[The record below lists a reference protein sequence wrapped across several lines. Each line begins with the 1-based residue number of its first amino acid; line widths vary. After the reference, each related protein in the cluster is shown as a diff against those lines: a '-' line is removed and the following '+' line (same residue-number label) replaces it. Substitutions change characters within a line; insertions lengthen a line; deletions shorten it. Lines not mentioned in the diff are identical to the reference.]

1 MKNEFHDRSFYL
13 HSLTTLGS
21 MSNQIT
27 ILFANVINI
36 INKYRLFTSLVIIFL
51 GIIISDVMF
60 HYFYP
65 QIISLIE
72 YLFGLG
78 KESHDAVDLTFAPEI
93 WGGVLATVLGTLIIV
108 IAIAAES
115 TPKLMDL
122 FVKDWVSLLF
132 IWFLIIASIHATII
146 MYYFGPMERLS
157 SVILNTY
164 IYLPIS
170 SMLSLP
176 YIFYILLYSKT
187 DNVIKK
193 LYSLN
198 IDDINR
204 LKNKSIHIAM
214 RDPKVVEHYQYQL
227 MSTIDQFDDLLEYIS
242 FKEAQTEIIRRVGD
256 TVRAYMGNKE
266 SIYPNFFSA
275 TDTIRNNPT
284 FRTYIDHQYKDLED
298 RKTFYEVKSFKMMG
312 NAYIRKMENGEYEL
326 ASLIASEISSIGL
339 LALKLNQESLITDIN
354 IRFNT
359 FMRFA
364 IKHAVRNNE
373 PRNLYNLAFHY
384 SALLKG
390 YVDHDKSDLLKQS
403 YFYFKFYSNE
413 IFKQAENNPSLYFIV
428 DVLTTELKKLSILI
442 SENDWDDEL
451 QEHLL
456 KEILQLDNPPDYP
469 KEDLD
474 QSVNN
479 GVRVLQIGLAL
490 HYIKIK
496 KLNFAETIVSDVLD
510 DLAYFD
516 NQTYLSLMEGLYN
529 RIKFSGPTFWEDTD
543 RGNTNIYYSPDSDK
557 IDDFKKILSGQMK
570 DRLAKLDR
578 DVQFLRLELDQLK
591 SKKEHSLSPEE
602 KVKINELEM
611 KINTR
616 RKTFFLK

>member
-1 MKNEFHDRSFYL
+1 MNS
-13 HSLTTLGS
+13 
-21 MSNQIT
+21 QI
-27 ILFANVINI
+27 IFFFASVISI
-36 INKYRLFTSLVIIFL
+36 INKHKSFASLFIVFW
-51 GIIISDVMF
+51 GIILSDMLF
-60 HYFYP
+60 HYFYID
-65 QIISLIE
+65 IISQIE
-72 YLFGLG
+72 VLFGI
-78 KESHDAVDLTFAPEI
+78 KKDTHDAVDLTFAPEI

-132 IWFLIIASIHATII
+132 IWFLILASIHSTII

-157 SVILNTY
+157 SVLLNTY
-164 IYLPIS
+164 VYLPVS

-204 LKNKSIHIAM
+204 LKNKSVHVAM
-214 RDPKVVEHYQYQL
+214 NDGKVVEHYQNQL

-242 FKEAQTEIIRRVGD
+242 FKEAQTEIIRSVGD
-256 TVRAYMGNKE
+256 TVRAYMTNKD
-266 SIYPNFFSA
+266 SIDSKFYVA

-284 FRTYIDHQYKDLED
+284 FRTYIDQQYKDLEE
-298 RKTFYEVKSFKMMG
+298 RTTFYEVKSFKMMG

-390 YVDHDKSDLLKQS
+390 YVDYEKTDLLKQS

-413 IFKQAENNPSLYFIV
+413 IYKQAANNPSLYFIV
-428 DVLTTELKKLSILI
+428 DVLTTELKKISIHI
-442 SENDWDDEL
+442 SEKNWELEL

-469 KEDLD
+469 KDDLD

-490 HYIKIK
+490 HYIKINN
-496 KLNFAETIVSDVLD
+496 LDFAETIVSDVLD

-516 NQTYLSLMEGLYN
+516 NQTYLNLMEGLYN
-529 RIKFSGPTFWEDTD
+529 RIRYSGPTFWEDTD

-557 IDDFKKILSGQMK
+557 IDDFKKILSKQMK
-570 DRLAKLDR
+570 DRLSKLDR
-578 DVQFLRLELDQLK
+578 DVQFLRLELDKLK
-591 SKKEHSLSPEE
+591 SKKNQTPDE
-602 KVKINELEM
+602 KTKINELEL

-616 RKTFFLK
+616 RKTFFLN

>member
-1 MKNEFHDRSFYL
+1 MN
-13 HSLTTLGS
+13 
-21 MSNQIT
+21 SNIT
-27 ILFANVINI
+27 IFFANTLNLINRNRSLASLLIVFLTILTSDSLFHQLYPQVILLLEQFFD
-36 INKYRLFTSLVIIFL
+36 INKEAHGT
-51 GIIISDVMF
+51 
-60 HYFYP
+60 
-65 QIISLIE
+65 
-72 YLFGLG
+72 
-78 KESHDAVDLTFAPEI
+78 VDLTFAPEI

-122 FVKDWVSLLF
+122 FVRDWISLIF
-132 IWFLIIASIHATII
+132 IWFLILASIHSTII
-146 MYYFGPMERLS
+146 MYYFEPMDRLS
-157 SVILNTY
+157 SVMLNTY
-164 IYLPIS
+164 IYLPLS
-170 SMLSLP
+170 SVLSLP

-198 IDDINR
+198 IADIKR
-204 LKNKSIHIAM
+204 LNQKPIQLTMNDSQVI
-214 RDPKVVEHYQYQL
+214 EHYQHQL

-256 TVRAYMGNKE
+256 TVRVYMMNKD
-266 SIYPNFFSA
+266 SYDSKFFTA

-284 FRTYIDHQYKDLED
+284 FRTYVEHQYKDIQD

-326 ASLIASEISSIGL
+326 ASLIANEISSVGL
-339 LALKLNQESLITDIN
+339 LALELEQDSLITDIN

-384 SALLKG
+384 STLLQG
-390 YVDHDKSDLLKQS
+390 YVDKNKIDLLKMG

-413 IFKQAENNPSLYFIV
+413 IYKQAANNPSLYFIV
-428 DVLTTELKKLSILI
+428 DVLTTELKKISIII
-442 SENDWDDEL
+442 SEKNWDLEL

-469 KEDLD
+469 KDDLD

-496 KLNFAETIVSDVLD
+496 NLDFAETIVADVLD

-516 NQTYLSLMEGLYN
+516 NQTYLNLMEGLYN

-557 IDDFKKILSGQMK
+557 IDDFKKMLSKQMK
-570 DRLAKLDR
+570 GRLEKLDR
-578 DVQFLRLELDQLK
+578 DVQFLRLELDKLS
-591 SKKEHSLSPEE
+591 SKEE
-602 KVKINELEM
+602 KTPLEKEKIIELEE

-616 RKTFFLK
+616 RKTFFIK

>member
-1 MKNEFHDRSFYL
+1 MNS
-13 HSLTTLGS
+13 
-21 MSNQIT
+21 QIT
-27 ILFANVINI
+27 IIFASIINI
-36 INKYRLFTSLVIIFL
+36 INKHRSFTSLFIVFW
-51 GIIISDVMF
+51 GIILSDMIF
-60 HYFYP
+60 HYFYID
-65 QIISLIE
+65 IISQIE
-72 YLFGLG
+72 ILFGI
-78 KESHDAVDLTFAPEI
+78 KQDTHDAVDLTFAPEI

-132 IWFLIIASIHATII
+132 IWFLILASIHSTII

-157 SVILNTY
+157 SVLLNTY
-164 IYLPIS
+164 VYLPLS

-204 LKNKSIHIAM
+204 LKNKSIQIAM
-214 RDPKVVEHYQYQL
+214 NDSKVVEHYQYQL

-242 FKEAQTEIIRRVGD
+242 FKEAQTEIVRSVGD
-256 TVRAYMGNKE
+256 TVRAYMKNKD
-266 SIYPNFFSA
+266 SIDNKFYVA

-284 FRTYIDHQYKDLED
+284 FRTYVDHQYKDLEE
-298 RKTFYEVKSFKMMG
+298 RTTFYEVKSFKMMG

-390 YVDHDKSDLLKQS
+390 YVDYEKTDLLKQS

-413 IFKQAENNPSLYFIV
+413 IYKQAANNPSLYFIV
-428 DVLTTELKKLSILI
+428 DVLTTELKKISIHI
-442 SENDWDDEL
+442 SENDWDMEL

-469 KEDLD
+469 KDDLD

-490 HYIKIK
+490 HYIKIEN
-496 KLNFAETIVSDVLD
+496 LHFAETIVSDVLD

-516 NQTYLSLMEGLYN
+516 NQTYLNLMEGLYN
-529 RIKFSGPTFWEDTD
+529 RIRFSGPTFWEDTD

-557 IDDFKKILSGQMK
+557 IDDFKKILSKQMK

-578 DVQFLRLELDQLK
+578 DVQFLRLELDKLK
-591 SKKEHSLSPEE
+591 SKKDQTPDE
-602 KVKINELEM
+602 KAKINELEL

-616 RKTFFLK
+616 RKTFFLN

>member
-1 MKNEFHDRSFYL
+1 MNDKL
-13 HSLTTLGS
+13 
-21 MSNQIT
+21 T
-27 ILFANVINI
+27 ILFSKILGL
-36 INKYRLFTSLVIIFL
+36 INKNRSLASLFFVFFVVL
-51 GIIISDVMF
+51 GSDFTF
-60 HYFYP
+60 HYFYSD
-65 QIISLIE
+65 IISLLE
-72 YLFGLG
+72 NLFGLG
-78 KESHDAVDLTFAPEI
+78 KETHDAIDLTFAPEI

-122 FVKDWVSLLF
+122 FVKDWVSLIF
-132 IWFLIIASIHATII
+132 IWFLILASIHATVI

-157 SVILNTY
+157 SVMLNTY
-164 IYLPIS
+164 VYLPAS

-193 LYSLN
+193 LYTLN
-198 IDDINR
+198 IEDINR
-204 LKNKSIHIAM
+204 LKNKSVHLSMDNI
-214 RDPKVVEHYQYQL
+214 KNVEHYQYQL

-256 TVRAYMGNKE
+256 TVRVYMRNK
-266 SIYPNFFSA
+266 SFYDSRFFAA

-284 FRTYIDHQYKDLED
+284 FRTYVEHQYKDLED
-298 RKTFYEVKSFKMMG
+298 RRTFYEVKAFKMMG

-326 ASLIASEISSIGL
+326 ASLIASEVSSIGL
-339 LALKLNQESLITDIN
+339 LALDLKQNSLIVDIN

-390 YVDHDKSDLLKQS
+390 YVDHNKEDLLKQG

-413 IFKQAENNPSLYFIV
+413 IYKQAAKNPSLYFIV
-428 DVLTTELKKLSILI
+428 DVLTAELKKITILI
-442 SENDWDDEL
+442 SEETWDNQL

-456 KEILQLDNPPDYP
+456 KEILQLDNPPDYS
-469 KEDLD
+469 KEELD

-490 HYIKIK
+490 HFIKINNI
-496 KLNFAETIVSDVLD
+496 NFAETIVSDVLD
-510 DLAYFD
+510 DLAFFD
-516 NQTYLSLMEGLYN
+516 NQTYLKLMEGLYN
-529 RIKFSGPTFWEDTD
+529 RIRFSGPTFWEDTD
-543 RGNTNIYYSPDSDK
+543 RGNTNIYYTPDSDK
-557 IDDFKKILSGQMK
+557 IDDFKKVLSKQMK
-570 DRLAKLDR
+570 GRLEKLER
-578 DVQFLRLELDQLK
+578 DVQFLRLELDKLK
-591 SKKEHSLSPEE
+591 SKEDQTTIEKE
-602 KVKINELEM
+602 KIVELES

-616 RKTFFLK
+616 RKTFFKS

>member
-1 MKNEFHDRSFYL
+1 MNDKL
-13 HSLTTLGS
+13 
-21 MSNQIT
+21 T
-27 ILFANVINI
+27 ILFSKILGL
-36 INKYRLFTSLVIIFL
+36 INKNRSLASLFFVFFVVL
-51 GIIISDVMF
+51 GSDFTF
-60 HYFYP
+60 HYFYSD
-65 QIISLIE
+65 IISLLE
-72 YLFGLG
+72 NLFGLG
-78 KESHDAVDLTFAPEI
+78 KETHDAIDLTFAPEI

-122 FVKDWVSLLF
+122 FVKDWVSLIF
-132 IWFLIIASIHATII
+132 IWFLILASIHATVI

-157 SVILNTY
+157 SVMLNTY
-164 IYLPIS
+164 VYLPAS

-193 LYSLN
+193 LYTLN
-198 IDDINR
+198 IEDINR
-204 LKNKSIHIAM
+204 LKNKSVHLSMDNI
-214 RDPKVVEHYQYQL
+214 KNVEHYQYQL

-256 TVRAYMGNKE
+256 TVRVYMRNK
-266 SIYPNFFSA
+266 SFYDSRFFAA
-275 TDTIRNNPT
+275 TDTIRNNST
-284 FRTYIDHQYKDLED
+284 FRTYVEHQYKDLED
-298 RKTFYEVKSFKMMG
+298 RRTFYEVKAFKMMG

-326 ASLIASEISSIGL
+326 ASLIASEVSSIGL
-339 LALKLNQESLITDIN
+339 LALDLKQNSLIVDIN

-390 YVDHDKSDLLKQS
+390 YVDHNKEDLLKQG

-413 IFKQAENNPSLYFIV
+413 IYKQAAKNPSLYFIV
-428 DVLTTELKKLSILI
+428 DVLTAELKKITILI
-442 SENDWDDEL
+442 SEETWDNQL

-456 KEILQLDNPPDYP
+456 KEILQLDNPPDYS
-469 KEDLD
+469 KEELD

-490 HYIKIK
+490 HFIKINNI
-496 KLNFAETIVSDVLD
+496 NFVETIVSDVLD
-510 DLAYFD
+510 DLAFFD
-516 NQTYLSLMEGLYN
+516 NQTYLKLMEGLYN
-529 RIKFSGPTFWEDTD
+529 RIRFSGPTFWEDTD
-543 RGNTNIYYSPDSDK
+543 RGNTNIYYTPDSDK
-557 IDDFKKILSGQMK
+557 IDDFKKVLSKQMK
-570 DRLAKLDR
+570 GRLEKLER
-578 DVQFLRLELDQLK
+578 DVQFLRLELDKLK
-591 SKKEHSLSPEE
+591 SKEDQTTIEKE
-602 KVKINELEM
+602 KIVELES

-616 RKTFFLK
+616 RKTFFKS

>member
-1 MKNEFHDRSFYL
+1 
-13 HSLTTLGS
+13 
-21 MSNQIT
+21 MSSNIT
-27 ILFANVINI
+27 IFFANTLNL
-36 INKYRLFTSLVIIFL
+36 INKSRSLASLLIVFFV
-51 GIIISDVMF
+51 IIISDSLF
-60 HYFYP
+60 HQLYP
-65 QIISLIE
+65 QVILLLEKFFDIS
-72 YLFGLG
+72 
-78 KESHDAVDLTFAPEI
+78 KEAHVAVDLTFAPEI

-122 FVKDWVSLLF
+122 FVRDWISLIF
-132 IWFLIIASIHATII
+132 IWFLILASIHSTII
-146 MYYFGPMERLS
+146 MYYFEPMDRLS
-157 SVILNTY
+157 SVMLNTY
-164 IYLPIS
+164 IYLPLS
-170 SMLSLP
+170 SILSLP

-198 IDDINR
+198 IADIKR
-204 LKNKSIHIAM
+204 LKQNPIQLTMNDS
-214 RDPKVVEHYQYQL
+214 KVIEHYQHQL

-256 TVRAYMGNKE
+256 TVRVYMMNKD
-266 SIYPNFFSA
+266 SYNSKFFTA

-284 FRTYIDHQYKDLED
+284 FRTYVEHQYKDIED

-326 ASLIASEISSIGL
+326 ASLIANEISSVGL
-339 LALKLNQESLITDIN
+339 LALELKQDNLITDIN

-384 SALLKG
+384 STLLQG
-390 YVDHDKSDLLKQS
+390 YVDKNKIDLLKMG

-413 IFKQAENNPSLYFIV
+413 IYKQAANNPSLYFIV
-428 DVLTTELKKLSILI
+428 DVLTTELKKISIFI
-442 SENDWDDEL
+442 SEKNWDLEL

-469 KEDLD
+469 KDDLD

-490 HYIKIK
+490 HYIKIE
-496 KLNFAETIVSDVLD
+496 NFDFAETIVADVLD

-516 NQTYLSLMEGLYN
+516 NQTYLNLMEGLYN

-557 IDDFKKILSGQMK
+557 IDDFKKMLSKQMK
-570 DRLAKLDR
+570 KRIEKLDR
-578 DVQFLRLELDQLK
+578 DVQFLRLELDKLS
-591 SKKEHSLSPEE
+591 SKKEKTPLE
-602 KVKINELEM
+602 KEKIIELEE

-616 RKTFFLK
+616 RKMFFIR

>member
-1 MKNEFHDRSFYL
+1 MNDKL
-13 HSLTTLGS
+13 
-21 MSNQIT
+21 T
-27 ILFANVINI
+27 ILFSKILGL
-36 INKYRLFTSLVIIFL
+36 INKNRSLASLFFVFFVVL
-51 GIIISDVMF
+51 GSDFTF
-60 HYFYP
+60 HYFYSD
-65 QIISLIE
+65 IISLLE
-72 YLFGLG
+72 NLFGLG
-78 KESHDAVDLTFAPEI
+78 KETHDAIDLTFAPEI

-122 FVKDWVSLLF
+122 FVKDWVSLIF
-132 IWFLIIASIHATII
+132 IWFLILASIHATVI

-157 SVILNTY
+157 SVMLNTY
-164 IYLPIS
+164 VYLPAS

-193 LYSLN
+193 LYTLN
-198 IDDINR
+198 IEDINR
-204 LKNKSIHIAM
+204 LKNKSVHLSMDNIKNI
-214 RDPKVVEHYQYQL
+214 EHYQYQL

-256 TVRAYMGNKE
+256 TVRAYMRNK
-266 SIYPNFFSA
+266 SFYDSRFFAA

-284 FRTYIDHQYKDLED
+284 FRTYVEHQYKDLED
-298 RKTFYEVKSFKMMG
+298 RRTFYEVKAFKMMG

-326 ASLIASEISSIGL
+326 ASLIASEVSSIGL
-339 LALKLNQESLITDIN
+339 LALDLKQNSLIVDIN

-390 YVDHDKSDLLKQS
+390 YVDHNKEDLLKQG

-413 IFKQAENNPSLYFIV
+413 IYKQAAKNPSLYFIV
-428 DVLTTELKKLSILI
+428 DVLTAELKKITILI
-442 SENDWDDEL
+442 SEETWDNQL

-456 KEILQLDNPPDYP
+456 KEILQLDNPPDYS
-469 KEDLD
+469 KEELD

-490 HYIKIK
+490 HFIKINNI
-496 KLNFAETIVSDVLD
+496 NFAETIVSDVLD
-510 DLAYFD
+510 DLAFFD
-516 NQTYLSLMEGLYN
+516 NQTYLKLMEGLYN
-529 RIKFSGPTFWEDTD
+529 RIRFSGPTFWEDTD
-543 RGNTNIYYSPDSDK
+543 RGNTNIYYTPDSDK
-557 IDDFKKILSGQMK
+557 IDDFKKVLSKQMK
-570 DRLAKLDR
+570 GRLEKLER
-578 DVQFLRLELDQLK
+578 DVQFLRLELDKLK
-591 SKKEHSLSPEE
+591 SKEDQTTIEKE
-602 KVKINELEM
+602 KIVELES

-616 RKTFFLK
+616 RKTFFKS

>member
-1 MKNEFHDRSFYL
+1 MNNTITIFFGKILNLINKNR
-13 HSLTTLGS
+13 SLTSL
-21 MSNQIT
+21 
-27 ILFANVINI
+27 I
-36 INKYRLFTSLVIIFL
+36 IVFF
-51 GIIISDVMF
+51 IIIGSDFLF
-60 HYFYP
+60 HQFYP
-65 QIISLIE
+65 QVISTLE
-72 YLFGLG
+72 YFFDLG
-78 KESHDAVDLTFAPEI
+78 KDTHSAVDLTFAPEI

-122 FVKDWVSLLF
+122 FVRDWVSLIF
-132 IWFLIIASIHATII
+132 IWFLILASIHSTII
-146 MYYFGPMERLS
+146 MYYFEPMERLS
-157 SVILNTY
+157 SVMLNTY
-164 IYLPIS
+164 IYLPLS

-198 IDDINR
+198 IDDIKR
-204 LKNKSIHIAM
+204 LKNKPIHLAM
-214 RDPKVVEHYQYQL
+214 NDVKVIEHYQYQL

-242 FKEAQTEIIRRVGD
+242 FKEAQTEIIRSVGD
-256 TVRAYMGNKE
+256 TVKEYMRNKT
-266 SIYPNFFSA
+266 SYDLRFFSA
-275 TDTIRNNPT
+275 TGTIRNNPT
-284 FRTYIDHQYKDLED
+284 FRTYIEHQYKDIED
-298 RKTFYEVKSFKMMG
+298 RKTFYEVKAFKMMG

-326 ASLIASEISSIGL
+326 ASLIANEISSVGI
-339 LALKLNQESLITDIN
+339 LALELEQDDLIIDIN

-384 SALLKG
+384 STLLQG
-390 YVDHDKSDLLKQS
+390 YVDYNKIDLLKQG

-413 IFKQAENNPSLYFIV
+413 IYKQAANNPSLYFIV
-428 DVLTTELKKLSILI
+428 DVLTTELKKISILI
-442 SENDWDDEL
+442 SEKEWDIEL

-469 KEDLD
+469 KDDLD

-490 HYIKIK
+490 HYIKIE
-496 KLNFAETIVSDVLD
+496 NFDFAETIVSDVLD
-510 DLAYFD
+510 DLAFFD
-516 NQTYLSLMEGLYN
+516 NQTYLNLMEGLYN

-543 RGNTNIYYSPDSDK
+543 RGNTNIYFSPDSDK
-557 IDDFKKILSGQMK
+557 IDDFKKILSKQMK
-570 DRLAKLDR
+570 KRLEKLDR
-578 DVQFLRLELDQLK
+578 DVQFLRLELDKLK
-591 SKKEHSLSPEE
+591 SKKEKTTLEKEKIIDLEE
-602 KVKINELEM
+602 

-616 RKTFFLK
+616 RKTFFIK

>member
-1 MKNEFHDRSFYL
+1 MNS
-13 HSLTTLGS
+13 
-21 MSNQIT
+21 QIT
-27 ILFANVINI
+27 IVFASIVNI
-36 INKYRLFTSLVIIFL
+36 INKHRSFASLFIVFW
-51 GIIISDVMF
+51 GIILSDMLF
-60 HYFYP
+60 HYFYID
-65 QIISLIE
+65 IISQIE
-72 YLFGLG
+72 ILFGI
-78 KESHDAVDLTFAPEI
+78 KQDTHDAVDLTFAPEI

-132 IWFLIIASIHATII
+132 IWFLILASIHSTII

-157 SVILNTY
+157 SVLLNTY
-164 IYLPIS
+164 VYLPVS

-214 RDPKVVEHYQYQL
+214 NDSKVVEHYQYQL

-242 FKEAQTEIIRRVGD
+242 FKEAQTEIIRSVGD
-256 TVRAYMGNKE
+256 TVRAYMKNKD
-266 SIYPNFFSA
+266 SIDNKFYVA

-284 FRTYIDHQYKDLED
+284 FRTYVDHQYKDLEE
-298 RKTFYEVKSFKMMG
+298 RTTFYEVKSFKMMG

-339 LALKLNQESLITDIN
+339 LALELNQESLITDIN

-390 YVDHDKSDLLKQS
+390 YVDYEKTDLLKQS

-413 IFKQAENNPSLYFIV
+413 IYKQAANNPSLYFIV
-428 DVLTTELKKLSILI
+428 DVLTTELKKISIHI
-442 SENDWDDEL
+442 SENDWDIEL

-469 KEDLD
+469 KDDLD

-490 HYIKIK
+490 HYIKIEN
-496 KLNFAETIVSDVLD
+496 LHFAETIVSDVLD

-516 NQTYLSLMEGLYN
+516 NQTYLNLMEGLYN
-529 RIKFSGPTFWEDTD
+529 RIRFSGPTFWEDTD

-557 IDDFKKILSGQMK
+557 IDDFKKILSKQMK

-578 DVQFLRLELDQLK
+578 DVQFLRLELDKLK
-591 SKKEHSLSPEE
+591 SKKDQDQTPDE
-602 KVKINELEM
+602 KAKINELEL

-616 RKTFFLK
+616 RKTFFLN

>member
-1 MKNEFHDRSFYL
+1 MMNDKLTIFFSKILGLINKNRSL
-13 HSLTTLGS
+13 ASLFFVFFVVLGS
-21 MSNQIT
+21 D
-27 ILFANVINI
+27 
-36 INKYRLFTSLVIIFL
+36 FT
-51 GIIISDVMF
+51 F
-60 HYFYP
+60 HYFYSD
-65 QIISLIE
+65 IVFLLDN
-72 YLFGLG
+72 LFGLG
-78 KESHDAVDLTFAPEI
+78 KETHDAIDLTFAPEI

-122 FVKDWVSLLF
+122 FVKDWVSLIF
-132 IWFLIIASIHATII
+132 IWFLILASIHATVI

-157 SVILNTY
+157 SVMLNTY
-164 IYLPIS
+164 VYLPAS

-193 LYSLN
+193 LYTLN
-198 IDDINR
+198 IEDINR
-204 LKNKSIHIAM
+204 LKNKSVHLSMDDI
-214 RDPKVVEHYQYQL
+214 KNVEHYQYQL

-256 TVRAYMGNKE
+256 TVRAYMRNK
-266 SIYPNFFSA
+266 SFYDSRFFAA

-284 FRTYIDHQYKDLED
+284 FRTYVEHQYKDLEE
-298 RKTFYEVKSFKMMG
+298 RKTFYEVKAFKMMG

-326 ASLIASEISSIGL
+326 ASLIASEVSSIGL
-339 LALKLNQESLITDIN
+339 LALDLKQDSLIVDIN

-390 YVDHDKSDLLKQS
+390 YVDHNKEDLLKQS

-413 IFKQAENNPSLYFIV
+413 IYKQAAKNPSLYFIV
-428 DVLTTELKKLSILI
+428 DVLTAELKKITILI
-442 SENDWDDEL
+442 SEETWDNQL

-456 KEILQLDNPPDYP
+456 KEILQLDNPPDYS
-469 KEDLD
+469 KEELD

-490 HYIKIK
+490 HFIKINNI
-496 KLNFAETIVSDVLD
+496 NFAETIVSDVLD
-510 DLAYFD
+510 DLAFFD
-516 NQTYLSLMEGLYN
+516 NQTYLKLMEGLYN
-529 RIKFSGPTFWEDTD
+529 RIRFSGPTFWEDTD
-543 RGNTNIYYSPDSDK
+543 RGNTNIYYTPDSDK
-557 IDDFKKILSGQMK
+557 IDDFKKILSKQMK
-570 DRLAKLDR
+570 ERLEKLDR
-578 DVQFLRLELDQLK
+578 DVQFLRLELDKLN
-591 SKKEHSLSPEE
+591 SKKDKTAIE
-602 KVKINELEM
+602 KEKIIDLEG

-616 RKTFFLK
+616 RKTFFKS

>member
-1 MKNEFHDRSFYL
+1 MN
-13 HSLTTLGS
+13 
-21 MSNQIT
+21 NQIT
-27 ILFANVINI
+27 ILLSYILNTF
-36 INKYRLFTSLVIIFL
+36 NKNRSVSSLVIVFIGL
-51 GIIISDVMF
+51 LISDIIF

-65 QIISLIE
+65 NIISQIE
-72 YLFGLG
+72 FFFGLG
-78 KESHDAVDLTFAPEI
+78 KETHDAVDLTFAPEI

-132 IWFLIIASIHATII
+132 IWFLILASIHSTII
-146 MYYFGPMERLS
+146 MYYFGPMERIS

-198 IDDINR
+198 INDINR

-214 RDPKVVEHYQYQL
+214 TDHKIIEHYQYQL

-256 TVRAYMGNKE
+256 TVKVYMENK
-266 SIYPNFFSA
+266 NFIDPKFYTS
-275 TDTIRNNPT
+275 TNTIRNNPT
-284 FRTYIDHQYKDLED
+284 FRTYVDHQYKELED
-298 RKTFYEVKSFKMMG
+298 RTTFYEVKSFKMMG

-326 ASLIASEISSIGL
+326 ASLIANEISLIGL
-339 LALKLNQESLITDIN
+339 LALKLNQENLITDIN

-364 IKHAVRNNE
+364 IKHAVKNNE

-384 SALLKG
+384 AALLKG
-390 YVDHDKSDLLKQS
+390 YVDYEKTDLLKQG

-413 IFKQAENNPSLYFIV
+413 IYKQAANSPSLYFIV
-428 DVLTTELKKLSILI
+428 DVLTTELKKISILI
-442 SENDWDDEL
+442 SENEWDIEL

-469 KEDLD
+469 KDNLD

-490 HYIKIK
+490 HYIKI
-496 KLNFAETIVSDVLD
+496 NNTDFAETIVADVLD

-516 NQTYLSLMEGLYN
+516 NKTYLSLMEGLYN
-529 RIKFSGPTFWEDTD
+529 RIRFSGPTFWEDTD
-543 RGNTNIYYSPDSDK
+543 RGNTNIYFSPDSDK
-557 IDDFKKILSGQMK
+557 IDDFKKILSTQMK
-570 DRLAKLDR
+570 SRLEKLDR
-578 DVQFLRLELDQLK
+578 DIQFMRLELDKLE
-591 SKKEHSLSPEE
+591 SKKEQTADE
-602 KVKINELEM
+602 KNKIIEIKNKINS
-611 KINTR
+611 R
-616 RKTFFLK
+616 RKTFFLN

>member
-1 MKNEFHDRSFYL
+1 MTS
-13 HSLTTLGS
+13 
-21 MSNQIT
+21 
-27 ILFANVINI
+27 NI
-36 INKYRLFTSLVIIFL
+36 IIFFAKIFNLINKSRSLASLVIVFF
-51 GIIISDVMF
+51 IILISDSLF
-60 HYFYP
+60 HQFYP
-65 QIISLIE
+65 QIISLLEQFFDIS
-72 YLFGLG
+72 
-78 KESHDAVDLTFAPEI
+78 KEAHGTVDLTFAPEI

-122 FVKDWVSLLF
+122 FVRDLISLIF
-132 IWFLIIASIHATII
+132 IWFLILASIHSTII
-146 MYYFGPMERLS
+146 MYYFEPMDRLS
-157 SVILNTY
+157 SVMLNTY
-164 IYLPIS
+164 FYLPIS
-170 SMLSLP
+170 SILSLP

-198 IDDINR
+198 IADIKR
-204 LKNKSIHIAM
+204 LKQKSMQLTMSDSRVI
-214 RDPKVVEHYQYQL
+214 EHYQHQL

-256 TVRAYMGNKE
+256 TVRVYMMNKN
-266 SIYPNFFSA
+266 SYHSKFFTA

-284 FRTYIDHQYKDLED
+284 FRTYVEHQYKDIED

-326 ASLIASEISSIGL
+326 ASLIANEISSVGL
-339 LALKLNQESLITDIN
+339 LALELKQDNLITDIN

-364 IKHAVRNNE
+364 IKHAVKNNE

-384 SALLKG
+384 STLLQG
-390 YVDHDKSDLLKQS
+390 YVDKNKIELLKMG

-413 IFKQAENNPSLYFIV
+413 IYKQAASNPSLYFIV
-428 DVLTTELKKLSILI
+428 DVLTTELKKISILI
-442 SENDWDDEL
+442 SEKNWDLEL

-469 KEDLD
+469 KDDLD

-490 HYIKIK
+490 HYIKIE
-496 KLNFAETIVSDVLD
+496 NFDFAETIVADVLD

-516 NQTYLSLMEGLYN
+516 NQTYLNLMEGLYN

-557 IDDFKKILSGQMK
+557 IDDFKKILSKQMK
-570 DRLAKLDR
+570 RRLEKLDR
-578 DVQFLRLELDQLK
+578 DVQFLRLELDKLN
-591 SKKEHSLSPEE
+591 SKEE
-602 KVKINELEM
+602 KTTLEKEKIIELEE

-616 RKTFFLK
+616 RKTFFIK

>member
-1 MKNEFHDRSFYL
+1 MNN
-13 HSLTTLGS
+13 T
-21 MSNQIT
+21 IT
-27 ILFANVINI
+27 IFFGKILNL
-36 INKYRLFTSLVIIFL
+36 INKNRSLASLIIVFF
-51 GIIISDVMF
+51 IIIGSDFLF
-60 HYFYP
+60 HQFYP
-65 QIISLIE
+65 QVISTLE
-72 YLFGLG
+72 YFFDLG
-78 KESHDAVDLTFAPEI
+78 KDTHSAVDLTFAPEI

-122 FVKDWVSLLF
+122 FVRDWVSLIF
-132 IWFLIIASIHATII
+132 IWFLILASIHSTII
-146 MYYFGPMERLS
+146 MYYFEPMERLS
-157 SVILNTY
+157 SVMLNTY
-164 IYLPIS
+164 IYLPLS

-198 IDDINR
+198 IDDIKR
-204 LKNKSIHIAM
+204 LKNKPIHLAM
-214 RDPKVVEHYQYQL
+214 NDVKVIEHYQYQL

-242 FKEAQTEIIRRVGD
+242 FKEAQTEIIRSVGD
-256 TVRAYMGNKE
+256 TVKEYMRNKT
-266 SIYPNFFSA
+266 SYDLRFFSA
-275 TDTIRNNPT
+275 TGTIRNNPT
-284 FRTYIDHQYKDLED
+284 FRTYIEHQYKDIED
-298 RKTFYEVKSFKMMG
+298 RKTFYEVKAFKMMG

-326 ASLIASEISSIGL
+326 ASLIANEISSVGI
-339 LALKLNQESLITDIN
+339 LALELEQDDLIIDIN

-384 SALLKG
+384 STLLQG
-390 YVDHDKSDLLKQS
+390 YVDYNKIDLLKQG

-413 IFKQAENNPSLYFIV
+413 IYKQAANNPSLYFIV
-428 DVLTTELKKLSILI
+428 DVLTTELKKISILI
-442 SENDWDDEL
+442 SKKEWDIEL

-469 KEDLD
+469 KDDLD

-490 HYIKIK
+490 HYIKIE
-496 KLNFAETIVSDVLD
+496 NFDFAETIVSDVLD
-510 DLAYFD
+510 DLAFFD
-516 NQTYLSLMEGLYN
+516 NQTYLNLMEGLYN

-543 RGNTNIYYSPDSDK
+543 RGNTNIYFSPDSDK
-557 IDDFKKILSGQMK
+557 IDDFKKILSKQMK
-570 DRLAKLDR
+570 KRLEKLDR
-578 DVQFLRLELDQLK
+578 DVQFLRLELDKLK
-591 SKKEHSLSPEE
+591 SKKEKTTLEKEKIIDLEE
-602 KVKINELEM
+602 

-616 RKTFFLK
+616 RKTFFIK

>member
-1 MKNEFHDRSFYL
+1 
-13 HSLTTLGS
+13 
-21 MSNQIT
+21 MSSNIT
-27 ILFANVINI
+27 IFFANTLNL
-36 INKYRLFTSLVIIFL
+36 INKSRSLASLLIVFFV
-51 GIIISDVMF
+51 IIISDSLF
-60 HYFYP
+60 HQLYP
-65 QIISLIE
+65 QVILFLEQFFDIS
-72 YLFGLG
+72 
-78 KESHDAVDLTFAPEI
+78 KEAHVAVDLTFAPEI

-122 FVKDWVSLLF
+122 FVRDWISLIF
-132 IWFLIIASIHATII
+132 IWFLILASIHSTII
-146 MYYFGPMERLS
+146 MYYFEPMDRLS
-157 SVILNTY
+157 SVMLNTY
-164 IYLPIS
+164 IYLPLS
-170 SMLSLP
+170 SILSLP

-198 IDDINR
+198 IADIKR
-204 LKNKSIHIAM
+204 LKQNPIQLTMNDS
-214 RDPKVVEHYQYQL
+214 KVIEHYQHQL

-256 TVRAYMGNKE
+256 TVRVYMMHKE
-266 SIYPNFFSA
+266 SYNSKFFTA

-284 FRTYIDHQYKDLED
+284 FRTYVEHQYKDIED

-326 ASLIASEISSIGL
+326 ASLIANEISSIGL
-339 LALKLNQESLITDIN
+339 LALELKQDNLITDIN

-384 SALLKG
+384 STLLQG
-390 YVDHDKSDLLKQS
+390 YVDKNKIDLLKMG

-413 IFKQAENNPSLYFIV
+413 IYKQAANNPSLYFIV
-428 DVLTTELKKLSILI
+428 DVLTTELKKISIFI
-442 SENDWDDEL
+442 SEKNWDLEL

-469 KEDLD
+469 KDDLD

-490 HYIKIK
+490 HYIKIE
-496 KLNFAETIVSDVLD
+496 NFDFAETIVADVLD

-516 NQTYLSLMEGLYN
+516 NQTYLNLMEGLYN

-557 IDDFKKILSGQMK
+557 IDDFKKMLSKQMK
-570 DRLAKLDR
+570 KRIEKLDR
-578 DVQFLRLELDQLK
+578 DVQFLRLELDKLS
-591 SKKEHSLSPEE
+591 SKKEKTPLE
-602 KVKINELEM
+602 KEKIIELEE

-616 RKTFFLK
+616 RKMFFIK

>member
-1 MKNEFHDRSFYL
+1 MN
-13 HSLTTLGS
+13 
-21 MSNQIT
+21 NQIT
-27 ILFANVINI
+27 ILLSYILNTFNKNRSLSSLLIVFIGLLCSDI
-36 INKYRLFTSLVIIFL
+36 I
-51 GIIISDVMF
+51 F

-65 QIISLIE
+65 NIISQIE

-78 KESHDAVDLTFAPEI
+78 KETHDAVDLTFAPEI

-122 FVKDWVSLLF
+122 FVKDWISLLF
-132 IWFLIIASIHATII
+132 IWFLILASIHSTII
-146 MYYFGPMERLS
+146 MYYFGPMERIS

-198 IDDINR
+198 INDINR

-214 RDPKVVEHYQYQL
+214 TDHKIIEHYQYQL

-256 TVRAYMGNKE
+256 TVKVYMKNKN
-266 SIYPNFFSA
+266 SIDPKFYTSTN
-275 TDTIRNNPT
+275 TIRNNPT
-284 FRTYIDHQYKDLED
+284 FRTYVDHQYEELEN
-298 RKTFYEVKSFKMMG
+298 RTTFYEVKSFKMMG

-326 ASLIASEISSIGL
+326 ASLIANEVSSIGL
-339 LALKLNQESLITDIN
+339 LALKLNQENLITDIN

-364 IKHAVRNNE
+364 IKHAVKNNE

-390 YVDHDKSDLLKQS
+390 YVDYEKTDLLKQG

-413 IFKQAENNPSLYFIV
+413 IYKQAANNPSLYFIV
-428 DVLTTELKKLSILI
+428 DVLTTELKKISILI
-442 SENDWDDEL
+442 SENEWDIEL
-451 QEHLL
+451 QKHLL

-469 KEDLD
+469 KDNLD

-490 HYIKIK
+490 HYIKI
-496 KLNFAETIVSDVLD
+496 NNTDFAETIVTDVLD

-516 NQTYLSLMEGLYN
+516 NKTYLSLMEGLYN
-529 RIKFSGPTFWEDTD
+529 RIRFSGPTFWEDTD
-543 RGNTNIYYSPDSDK
+543 RGNTNIYFSPDSDK
-557 IDDFKKILSGQMK
+557 IDDFKKILSTQMK
-570 DRLAKLDR
+570 SRLEKLDR
-578 DVQFLRLELDQLK
+578 DIQFMRLELDKLE
-591 SKKEHSLSPEE
+591 SKKEQTTDE
-602 KVKINELEM
+602 KNKIIEIKNKINS
-611 KINTR
+611 R
-616 RKTFFLK
+616 RKTFFLN

>member
-1 MKNEFHDRSFYL
+1 MNS
-13 HSLTTLGS
+13 
-21 MSNQIT
+21 QIT
-27 ILFANVINI
+27 IIFASIINI
-36 INKYRLFTSLVIIFL
+36 INKHRSFTSLFIVFW
-51 GIIISDVMF
+51 GIILSDMLF
-60 HYFYP
+60 HYFYID
-65 QIISLIE
+65 IISQIE
-72 YLFGLG
+72 ILFGI
-78 KESHDAVDLTFAPEI
+78 EQDTHDAVDLTFAPEI

-132 IWFLIIASIHATII
+132 IWFLILASIHSTII

-157 SVILNTY
+157 SVLLNTY
-164 IYLPIS
+164 VYLPVS

-214 RDPKVVEHYQYQL
+214 NDSKVVEHYQYQL

-242 FKEAQTEIIRRVGD
+242 FKEAQTEIVRSVGD
-256 TVRAYMGNKE
+256 TVRAYMKNKD
-266 SIYPNFFSA
+266 SIDNKFYVA

-284 FRTYIDHQYKDLED
+284 FRTYVDHQYKDLEE
-298 RKTFYEVKSFKMMG
+298 RTTFYEVKSFKMMG

-390 YVDHDKSDLLKQS
+390 YVDYEKTDLLKQS

-413 IFKQAENNPSLYFIV
+413 IYKQAANNPSLYFIV
-428 DVLTTELKKLSILI
+428 DVLTTELKKISIHI
-442 SENDWDDEL
+442 SENNWDLEL

-469 KEDLD
+469 KDNLD

-490 HYIKIK
+490 HYIKIDN
-496 KLNFAETIVSDVLD
+496 LHFAETIVSDVLD

-516 NQTYLSLMEGLYN
+516 NQTYLNLMEGLYN
-529 RIKFSGPTFWEDTD
+529 RIRFSGPTFWEDTD

-557 IDDFKKILSGQMK
+557 IDDFKKILSKQMK

-578 DVQFLRLELDQLK
+578 DVQFLRLELDKLK
-591 SKKEHSLSPEE
+591 SKKNQTPDE
-602 KVKINELEM
+602 KAKINELEL

-616 RKTFFLK
+616 RKTFFLN

>member
-1 MKNEFHDRSFYL
+1 MNS
-13 HSLTTLGS
+13 
-21 MSNQIT
+21 QIT
-27 ILFANVINI
+27 IIFASIVNI
-36 INKYRLFTSLVIIFL
+36 INKHRSFASLFIVFW
-51 GIIISDVMF
+51 GIILSDMLF
-60 HYFYP
+60 HYFYID
-65 QIISLIE
+65 IISQIE
-72 YLFGLG
+72 NLFGI
-78 KESHDAVDLTFAPEI
+78 EQDTHDAVDLTFAPEI

-132 IWFLIIASIHATII
+132 IWFLILASIHSTII

-157 SVILNTY
+157 SVLLNTY
-164 IYLPIS
+164 VYLPLS

-204 LKNKSIHIAM
+204 LKNKSIQIAM
-214 RDPKVVEHYQYQL
+214 NDSKVVEHYQYQL

-242 FKEAQTEIIRRVGD
+242 FKEAQTEIVRSVGD
-256 TVRAYMGNKE
+256 TVRAYMKNKD
-266 SIYPNFFSA
+266 SIDNKFYVA

-284 FRTYIDHQYKDLED
+284 FRTYVDHQYKDLEE
-298 RKTFYEVKSFKMMG
+298 RTTFYEVKSFKMMG

-390 YVDHDKSDLLKQS
+390 YVDYEKTDLLKQS

-413 IFKQAENNPSLYFIV
+413 IYKQAANNPSLYFIV
-428 DVLTTELKKLSILI
+428 DVLTTELKKISIHI
-442 SENDWDDEL
+442 SENDWDMEL

-469 KEDLD
+469 KDDLD

-490 HYIKIK
+490 HYIKIEN
-496 KLNFAETIVSDVLD
+496 LHFAETIVSDVLD

-516 NQTYLSLMEGLYN
+516 NQTYLNLMEGLYN
-529 RIKFSGPTFWEDTD
+529 RIRFSGPTFWEDTD

-557 IDDFKKILSGQMK
+557 IDDFKKILSKQMK

-578 DVQFLRLELDQLK
+578 DVQFLRLELDKLK
-591 SKKEHSLSPEE
+591 SKKDQTPDE
-602 KVKINELEM
+602 KAKINELEL

-616 RKTFFLK
+616 RKTFFLN

>member
-1 MKNEFHDRSFYL
+1 MMNDK
-13 HSLTTLGS
+13 LTIFFSKILG
-21 MSNQIT
+21 
-27 ILFANVINI
+27 L
-36 INKYRLFTSLVIIFL
+36 INKNRSLASLFFVFFVVL
-51 GIIISDVMF
+51 GTDFTF
-60 HYFYP
+60 HYFYSD
-65 QIISLIE
+65 IVLLLDK
-72 YLFGLG
+72 LFGLG
-78 KESHDAVDLTFAPEI
+78 KETHDAIDLTFAPEI

-122 FVKDWVSLLF
+122 FVKDWVSLIF
-132 IWFLIIASIHATII
+132 IWFLILASIHATVI

-157 SVILNTY
+157 SVMLNTY
-164 IYLPIS
+164 VYLPAS

-193 LYSLN
+193 LYTLN
-198 IDDINR
+198 IEDINR
-204 LKNKSIHIAM
+204 LKNKSVHLSMDDI
-214 RDPKVVEHYQYQL
+214 KNVEHYQYQL

-256 TVRAYMGNKE
+256 TVRAYMRNK
-266 SIYPNFFSA
+266 SFYDSRFFAA

-284 FRTYIDHQYKDLED
+284 FRTYVEHQYKDLEE
-298 RKTFYEVKSFKMMG
+298 RKTFYEVKAFKMMG

-326 ASLIASEISSIGL
+326 ASLIASEVSSIGL
-339 LALKLNQESLITDIN
+339 LALDLKQHSLIVDIN

-390 YVDHDKSDLLKQS
+390 YVDHNKEDLLKQS

-413 IFKQAENNPSLYFIV
+413 IYKQAAKNPSLYFIV
-428 DVLTTELKKLSILI
+428 DVLTAELKKITILI
-442 SENDWDDEL
+442 SEETWDNQL

-456 KEILQLDNPPDYP
+456 KEILQLDNPPDYS
-469 KEDLD
+469 KEELD

-490 HYIKIK
+490 HFIKINNI
-496 KLNFAETIVSDVLD
+496 NFAETIVSDVLD
-510 DLAYFD
+510 DLAFFD
-516 NQTYLSLMEGLYN
+516 NQTYLKLMEGLYN
-529 RIKFSGPTFWEDTD
+529 RIRFSGPTFWEDTD
-543 RGNTNIYYSPDSDK
+543 RGNTNIYYTPDSDK
-557 IDDFKKILSGQMK
+557 IDDFKKILSKQMK
-570 DRLAKLDR
+570 GRLEKLDR
-578 DVQFLRLELDQLK
+578 DVQFLRLELDKLN
-591 SKKEHSLSPEE
+591 SKKDQTAIE
-602 KVKINELEM
+602 KEKIVDLES

-616 RKTFFLK
+616 RKTFFKS

>member
-1 MKNEFHDRSFYL
+1 MN
-13 HSLTTLGS
+13 
-21 MSNQIT
+21 SNIT
-27 ILFANVINI
+27 IFFANTLNLINRNRSLASLLIVFFSILISDSLFHQLYPQVILFLEQFFD
-36 INKYRLFTSLVIIFL
+36 INKEA
-51 GIIISDVMF
+51 
-60 HYFYP
+60 H
-65 QIISLIE
+65 E
-72 YLFGLG
+72 
-78 KESHDAVDLTFAPEI
+78 AVDLTFAPEI

-122 FVKDWVSLLF
+122 FVRDWISLIF
-132 IWFLIIASIHATII
+132 IWFLILASIHSTII
-146 MYYFGPMERLS
+146 MYYFEPMDRLS
-157 SVILNTY
+157 SVMLNTY
-164 IYLPIS
+164 IYLPLS
-170 SMLSLP
+170 SVLSLP

-187 DNVIKK
+187 DNVIRK

-198 IDDINR
+198 IADIKR
-204 LKNKSIHIAM
+204 LKKKPIQLAM
-214 RDPKVVEHYQYQL
+214 NDSRVIEHYQHQL

-256 TVRAYMGNKE
+256 TVRVYMMNKD
-266 SIYPNFFSA
+266 SYDPKFFTA

-284 FRTYIDHQYKDLED
+284 FRTYVEHQYKDIED

-326 ASLIASEISSIGL
+326 ASLIANEISSVGL
-339 LALKLNQESLITDIN
+339 LALELEQDSLITDIN

-384 SALLKG
+384 STLLQG
-390 YVDHDKSDLLKQS
+390 YVDTNKIDLLKMG

-413 IFKQAENNPSLYFIV
+413 IYKQAANNPSLYFIV
-428 DVLTTELKKLSILI
+428 DVLTTELKKISIII
-442 SENDWDDEL
+442 SEKNWDLEL

-469 KEDLD
+469 KDDLD

-496 KLNFAETIVSDVLD
+496 NLDFAETIVADVLD

-516 NQTYLSLMEGLYN
+516 NQTYLNLMEGLYN

-557 IDDFKKILSGQMK
+557 IDDFKKMLSKQMK
-570 DRLAKLDR
+570 GRLEKLDR
-578 DVQFLRLELDQLK
+578 DVQFLRLELDKLS
-591 SKKEHSLSPEE
+591 SKEE
-602 KVKINELEM
+602 KTPFEKEKIIELEE

-616 RKTFFLK
+616 RKTFFIK

>member
-1 MKNEFHDRSFYL
+1 MNDKL
-13 HSLTTLGS
+13 
-21 MSNQIT
+21 T
-27 ILFANVINI
+27 ILFSKILGL
-36 INKYRLFTSLVIIFL
+36 INKNRSLASLFFVFFVVL
-51 GIIISDVMF
+51 GSDFTF
-60 HYFYP
+60 HYFYSD
-65 QIISLIE
+65 IISLLE
-72 YLFGLG
+72 NLFGLG
-78 KESHDAVDLTFAPEI
+78 KETHDAIDLTFAPEI

-122 FVKDWVSLLF
+122 FVKDWVSLIF
-132 IWFLIIASIHATII
+132 IWFLILASIHATVI

-157 SVILNTY
+157 SVMLNTY
-164 IYLPIS
+164 VYLPAS

-193 LYSLN
+193 LYTLN
-198 IDDINR
+198 IEDINR
-204 LKNKSIHIAM
+204 LKNKSVHLSMDNIKNI
-214 RDPKVVEHYQYQL
+214 EHYQYQL

-256 TVRAYMGNKE
+256 TVRVYMRNK
-266 SIYPNFFSA
+266 SFYDSRFFAA

-284 FRTYIDHQYKDLED
+284 FRTYVEHQYKDLED
-298 RKTFYEVKSFKMMG
+298 RRTFYEVKAFKMMG

-326 ASLIASEISSIGL
+326 ASLIASEVSSIGL
-339 LALKLNQESLITDIN
+339 LALDLKQNSLIVDIN

-390 YVDHDKSDLLKQS
+390 YVDHNKEDLLKQG

-413 IFKQAENNPSLYFIV
+413 IYKQAAKNPSLYFIV
-428 DVLTTELKKLSILI
+428 DVLTAELKKITILI
-442 SENDWDDEL
+442 SEETWDNQL

-456 KEILQLDNPPDYP
+456 KEILQLDNPPDYS
-469 KEDLD
+469 KEELD

-490 HYIKIK
+490 HFIKINNI
-496 KLNFAETIVSDVLD
+496 NFAETIVSDVLD
-510 DLAYFD
+510 DLAFFD
-516 NQTYLSLMEGLYN
+516 NQTYLKLMEGLYN
-529 RIKFSGPTFWEDTD
+529 RIRFSGPTFWEDTD
-543 RGNTNIYYSPDSDK
+543 RGNTNIYYTPDSDK
-557 IDDFKKILSGQMK
+557 IDDFKKVLSKQMK
-570 DRLAKLDR
+570 GRLEKLER
-578 DVQFLRLELDQLK
+578 DVQFLRLELDKLK
-591 SKKEHSLSPEE
+591 SKEDQTTIEKE
-602 KVKINELEM
+602 KIVELES

-616 RKTFFLK
+616 RKTFFKS

>member
-1 MKNEFHDRSFYL
+1 
-13 HSLTTLGS
+13 
-21 MSNQIT
+21 MSSNIT
-27 ILFANVINI
+27 IFFANTLNL
-36 INKYRLFTSLVIIFL
+36 INKSRSLASLLIVFFVT
-51 GIIISDVMF
+51 IISDSLF
-60 HYFYP
+60 HQLYP
-65 QIISLIE
+65 QVILLLEQFFDISE
-72 YLFGLG
+72 
-78 KESHDAVDLTFAPEI
+78 EAHVAVDLTFAPEI

-122 FVKDWVSLLF
+122 FVRDWISLIF
-132 IWFLIIASIHATII
+132 IWFLILASIHSTII
-146 MYYFGPMERLS
+146 MYYFEPMDRLS
-157 SVILNTY
+157 SVMLNTY
-164 IYLPIS
+164 IYLPLS
-170 SMLSLP
+170 SILSLP

-198 IDDINR
+198 IADIKR
-204 LKNKSIHIAM
+204 LKQKPIQLTMNDS
-214 RDPKVVEHYQYQL
+214 KVIEHYQHQL

-256 TVRAYMGNKE
+256 TVRVYMMNKD
-266 SIYPNFFSA
+266 SYNSKFFTA

-284 FRTYIDHQYKDLED
+284 FRTYVEHQYKDIED

-326 ASLIASEISSIGL
+326 ASLIANEISSVGL
-339 LALKLNQESLITDIN
+339 LALELKQDNLITDIN

-384 SALLKG
+384 STLLQG
-390 YVDHDKSDLLKQS
+390 YVDKNKIDLLKMG

-413 IFKQAENNPSLYFIV
+413 IYKQAANNPSLYFIV
-428 DVLTTELKKLSILI
+428 DVLTTELKKISIRI
-442 SENDWDDEL
+442 SEKNWDLEL

-490 HYIKIK
+490 HYIKIE
-496 KLNFAETIVSDVLD
+496 NFDFAETIVADVLD

-516 NQTYLSLMEGLYN
+516 NQTYLNLMEGLYN

-557 IDDFKKILSGQMK
+557 IDDFKKMLSKQMK
-570 DRLAKLDR
+570 KRIEKLDR
-578 DVQFLRLELDQLK
+578 DVQFLRLELDKLS
-591 SKKEHSLSPEE
+591 SKGEKTPLEKE
-602 KVKINELEM
+602 KIIELEE

-616 RKTFFLK
+616 RKMFFIK

>member
-1 MKNEFHDRSFYL
+1 MNNKITIFFASILNIVNKNRSFA
-13 HSLTTLGS
+13 SLLIVFFGVVCS
-21 MSNQIT
+21 D
-27 ILFANVINI
+27 ILFH
-36 INKYRLFTSLVIIFL
+36 F
-51 GIIISDVMF
+51 
-60 HYFYP
+60 FYP
-65 QIISLIE
+65 EIILQIE
-72 YLFGLG
+72 YFFGLG
-78 KESHDAVDLTFAPEI
+78 EETHGAVDLTFAPEI

-122 FVKDWVSLLF
+122 FVKDWVSLIF
-132 IWFLIIASIHATII
+132 IWFLILASIHATII

-164 IYLPIS
+164 IYLPVS
-170 SMLSLP
+170 SILSLP

-204 LKNKSIHIAM
+204 LKNKSIHISM
-214 RDPKVVEHYQYQL
+214 KDSKVIEHYQYQL

-242 FKEAQTEIIRRVGD
+242 FKEAQTEIIRSVGD
-256 TVRAYMGNKE
+256 TVRAYMKNKK
-266 SIYPNFFSA
+266 YYDPTFFSA
-275 TDTIRNNPT
+275 TNTIRNNPT
-284 FRTYIDHQYKDLED
+284 FRTYVEHQYKDLEE

-339 LALKLNQESLITDIN
+339 LALKLEQESLITDIN

-390 YVDHDKSDLLKQS
+390 YVDHNKIDLLKQG

-413 IFKQAENNPSLYFIV
+413 IYKQAANNPSLYFIV
-428 DVLTTELKKLSILI
+428 DVLTTELKKISILI
-442 SENDWDDEL
+442 SDKDWDNEL

-469 KEDLD
+469 KDDLD

-490 HYIKIK
+490 HYIKI
-496 KLNFAETIVSDVLD
+496 NNIDFAETIVSDVLD

-516 NQTYLSLMEGLYN
+516 NQTYLNLMEGLYN

-557 IDDFKKILSGQMK
+557 IDDFKKILSSQMK
-570 DRLAKLDR
+570 ERLAKLDR
-578 DVQFLRLELDQLK
+578 DVQFLRLELDKLK
-591 SKKEHSLSPEE
+591 SKKDQTADE
-602 KVKINELEM
+602 KTKINELEV

-616 RKTFFLK
+616 RKTFFIN

>member
-1 MKNEFHDRSFYL
+1 MNS
-13 HSLTTLGS
+13 
-21 MSNQIT
+21 QIT
-27 ILFANVINI
+27 IIFASIINI
-36 INKYRLFTSLVIIFL
+36 INKHRSFTSLFIVFW
-51 GIIISDVMF
+51 GIILSDMLF
-60 HYFYP
+60 HYFYIDIVS
-65 QIISLIE
+65 QIEI
-72 YLFGLG
+72 LFGI
-78 KESHDAVDLTFAPEI
+78 EQDTHDAVDLTFAPEI

-132 IWFLIIASIHATII
+132 IWFLILASIHSTII

-157 SVILNTY
+157 SVLLNTY
-164 IYLPIS
+164 VYLPLS

-214 RDPKVVEHYQYQL
+214 SDSKVVEHYQYQL

-242 FKEAQTEIIRRVGD
+242 FKEAQTEIVRSVGD
-256 TVRAYMGNKE
+256 TVRAYMKNKD
-266 SIYPNFFSA
+266 SIDRKFYVA

-284 FRTYIDHQYKDLED
+284 FRTYVDHQYKDLEE
-298 RKTFYEVKSFKMMG
+298 RTTFYEVKSFKMMG

-390 YVDHDKSDLLKQS
+390 YVDYEKTDLLKQS

-413 IFKQAENNPSLYFIV
+413 IYKQAANNPSLYFIV
-428 DVLTTELKKLSILI
+428 DVLTTELKKISIHI
-442 SENDWDDEL
+442 SENNWDLEL

-469 KEDLD
+469 KDDLD

-490 HYIKIK
+490 HYIKIEN
-496 KLNFAETIVSDVLD
+496 LHFAETIVSDVLD

-516 NQTYLSLMEGLYN
+516 NQTYLNLMEGLYN
-529 RIKFSGPTFWEDTD
+529 RIRFSGPTFWEDTD

-557 IDDFKKILSGQMK
+557 IDDFKKILSKQMK

-578 DVQFLRLELDQLK
+578 DVQFLRLELDKLK
-591 SKKEHSLSPEE
+591 SKKDQTPDE
-602 KVKINELEM
+602 KAKINELEL

-616 RKTFFLK
+616 RKTFFLN

>member
-1 MKNEFHDRSFYL
+1 MN
-13 HSLTTLGS
+13 
-21 MSNQIT
+21 NNIT
-27 ILFANVINI
+27 IFFASILNL
-36 INKYRLFTSLVIIFL
+36 INKYRSLASLVLVFFIVL
-51 GIIISDVMF
+51 ISDSLF
-60 HYFYP
+60 HQLYP
-65 QIISLIE
+65 QIISLLEQFFDIS
-72 YLFGLG
+72 
-78 KESHDAVDLTFAPEI
+78 KDAHSAVDLTFAPEI

-122 FVKDWVSLLF
+122 FVRDWVSLIF
-132 IWFLIIASIHATII
+132 IWFLIIASIHSTII
-146 MYYFGPMERLS
+146 MYYFEPMNRLS
-157 SVILNTY
+157 SVMLNTY
-164 IYLPIS
+164 IYLPLS
-170 SMLSLP
+170 SILSLP

-198 IDDINR
+198 IADIKR
-204 LKNKSIHIAM
+204 LKQKPIQLIMN
-214 RDPKVVEHYQYQL
+214 DTKVIEHYQHQL

-256 TVRAYMGNKE
+256 TVRVYMMNKVYYD
-266 SIYPNFFSA
+266 SKFFTA

-284 FRTYIDHQYKDLED
+284 FRTYVDHQYED
-298 RKTFYEVKSFKMMG
+298 IEKRKTFYEVKSFKMMG

-326 ASLIASEISSIGL
+326 ASLIANEIGSIGL
-339 LALKLNQESLITDIN
+339 LALKIEQDNLITDIN

-384 SALLKG
+384 SALLQG
-390 YVDHDKSDLLKQS
+390 YVDKNKIDLLKMG

-413 IFKQAENNPSLYFIV
+413 IYKQAANNPSLYFIV
-428 DVLTTELKKLSILI
+428 DVLTTELKKISILI
-442 SENDWDDEL
+442 SEKNWDIEL

-469 KEDLD
+469 KDDLD

-490 HYIKIK
+490 HYIKIE
-496 KLNFAETIVSDVLD
+496 NFDFAETIVADVLD

-516 NQTYLSLMEGLYN
+516 NQTYLNLMEGLYN
-529 RIKFSGPTFWEDTD
+529 RIRFSGPTFWEDTD

-557 IDDFKKILSGQMK
+557 IDDFKKMLSRQMK
-570 DRLAKLDR
+570 SRLEKLDR
-578 DVQFLRLELDQLK
+578 DVQFLRLELDKLN
-591 SKKEHSLSPEE
+591 SKEE
-602 KVKINELEM
+602 KTPSEKEKIIELEE

-616 RKTFFLK
+616 RKTFFIK

>member
-1 MKNEFHDRSFYL
+1 MNS
-13 HSLTTLGS
+13 
-21 MSNQIT
+21 QIT
-27 ILFANVINI
+27 IIFASIINI
-36 INKYRLFTSLVIIFL
+36 INKHRSITSLFIVFW
-51 GIIISDVMF
+51 GIILSDMLF
-60 HYFYP
+60 HYFYIDIVS
-65 QIISLIE
+65 QIEI
-72 YLFGLG
+72 LFGI
-78 KESHDAVDLTFAPEI
+78 EQDTHDAVDLTFAPEI

-132 IWFLIIASIHATII
+132 IWFLILASIHSTII

-157 SVILNTY
+157 SVLLNTY
-164 IYLPIS
+164 VYLPLS

-214 RDPKVVEHYQYQL
+214 SDSKVVEHYQYQL

-242 FKEAQTEIIRRVGD
+242 FKEAQTEIVRSVGD
-256 TVRAYMGNKE
+256 TVRAYMKNKD
-266 SIYPNFFSA
+266 SIDNKFYVA

-284 FRTYIDHQYKDLED
+284 FRTYVDHQYKDLEE
-298 RKTFYEVKSFKMMG
+298 RTTFYEVKSFKMMG

-390 YVDHDKSDLLKQS
+390 YVDYEKTDLLKQS

-413 IFKQAENNPSLYFIV
+413 IYKQAANNPSLYFIV
-428 DVLTTELKKLSILI
+428 DVLTTELKKISIHI
-442 SENDWDDEL
+442 SEKNWDLEL

-469 KEDLD
+469 KDDLD

-490 HYIKIK
+490 HYIKIEN
-496 KLNFAETIVSDVLD
+496 LHFAETIVSDVLD

-516 NQTYLSLMEGLYN
+516 NQTYLNLMEGLYN
-529 RIKFSGPTFWEDTD
+529 RIRFSGPTFWEDTD

-557 IDDFKKILSGQMK
+557 IDDFKKILSKQMK

-578 DVQFLRLELDQLK
+578 DVQFLRLELDKLK
-591 SKKEHSLSPEE
+591 SKKDQTPDE
-602 KVKINELEM
+602 KAKINELEL

-616 RKTFFLK
+616 RKTFFLN

>member
-1 MKNEFHDRSFYL
+1 MMNDK
-13 HSLTTLGS
+13 LTIFFSKILG
-21 MSNQIT
+21 
-27 ILFANVINI
+27 L
-36 INKYRLFTSLVIIFL
+36 INKNRSLASLFFVFFVVL
-51 GIIISDVMF
+51 GTDFTF
-60 HYFYP
+60 HYFYSD
-65 QIISLIE
+65 IVLLLDK
-72 YLFGLG
+72 LFGLG
-78 KESHDAVDLTFAPEI
+78 KETHDAIDLTFAPEI

-122 FVKDWVSLLF
+122 FVKDWVSLIF
-132 IWFLIIASIHATII
+132 IWFLILASIHATVI

-157 SVILNTY
+157 SVMLNTY
-164 IYLPIS
+164 VYLPAS

-193 LYSLN
+193 LYTLN
-198 IDDINR
+198 IEDINR
-204 LKNKSIHIAM
+204 LKNKSVHLSMDDI
-214 RDPKVVEHYQYQL
+214 KNVEHYQYQL

-256 TVRAYMGNKE
+256 TVRAYMRNK
-266 SIYPNFFSA
+266 SFYDSRFFAA

-284 FRTYIDHQYKDLED
+284 FRTYVEHQYKDLEE
-298 RKTFYEVKSFKMMG
+298 RKTFYEVKAFKMMG

-326 ASLIASEISSIGL
+326 ASLIASEVSSIGL
-339 LALKLNQESLITDIN
+339 LALDLKQDSLIVDIN

-390 YVDHDKSDLLKQS
+390 YVDHNKEDLLKQS

-413 IFKQAENNPSLYFIV
+413 IYKQAAKNPSLYFIV
-428 DVLTTELKKLSILI
+428 DVLTAELKKITILI
-442 SENDWDDEL
+442 SEETWDNQL

-456 KEILQLDNPPDYP
+456 KEILQLDNPPDYS
-469 KEDLD
+469 KEELD

-490 HYIKIK
+490 HFIKINNI
-496 KLNFAETIVSDVLD
+496 NFAETIVSDVLD
-510 DLAYFD
+510 DLAFFD
-516 NQTYLSLMEGLYN
+516 NQTYLKLMEGLYN
-529 RIKFSGPTFWEDTD
+529 RIRFSGPAFWEDTD
-543 RGNTNIYYSPDSDK
+543 RGNTNIYYTPDSDK
-557 IDDFKKILSGQMK
+557 IDDFKKILSKQMK
-570 DRLAKLDR
+570 GRLEKLDR
-578 DVQFLRLELDQLK
+578 DVQFLRLELDKLN
-591 SKKEHSLSPEE
+591 SKKDQTAIE
-602 KVKINELEM
+602 KEKIVDLES

-616 RKTFFLK
+616 RKTFFKS

>member
-1 MKNEFHDRSFYL
+1 MMNDKLTIFFSKILGLINKNRSL
-13 HSLTTLGS
+13 ASLFFVFFVVLGS
-21 MSNQIT
+21 D
-27 ILFANVINI
+27 
-36 INKYRLFTSLVIIFL
+36 FT
-51 GIIISDVMF
+51 F
-60 HYFYP
+60 HYFYSD
-65 QIISLIE
+65 IVLLLDS
-72 YLFGLG
+72 LFGLG
-78 KESHDAVDLTFAPEI
+78 KETHDAIDLTFAPEI

-122 FVKDWVSLLF
+122 FVKDWVSLIF
-132 IWFLIIASIHATII
+132 IWFLILASIHATVI

-157 SVILNTY
+157 SVMLNTY
-164 IYLPIS
+164 VYLPAS

-193 LYSLN
+193 LYTLN
-198 IDDINR
+198 IEDINR
-204 LKNKSIHIAM
+204 LKNKSVHLSMDDI
-214 RDPKVVEHYQYQL
+214 KNVEHYQYQL

-256 TVRAYMGNKE
+256 TVRAYMRNK
-266 SIYPNFFSA
+266 SFYDSRFFAA

-284 FRTYIDHQYKDLED
+284 FRTYVEHQYKDLED
-298 RKTFYEVKSFKMMG
+298 RKTFYEVKAFKMMG

-326 ASLIASEISSIGL
+326 ASLIASEVSSIGL
-339 LALKLNQESLITDIN
+339 LALDLKQDSLIVDIN

-390 YVDHDKSDLLKQS
+390 YVDHNKEDLLKQS

-413 IFKQAENNPSLYFIV
+413 IYKQAAKNPSLYFIV
-428 DVLTTELKKLSILI
+428 DVLTAELKKITILI
-442 SENDWDDEL
+442 SEETWDNQL

-456 KEILQLDNPPDYP
+456 KEILQLDNPPDYS
-469 KEDLD
+469 KEELD

-490 HYIKIK
+490 HFIKINNI
-496 KLNFAETIVSDVLD
+496 NFAETIVSDVLD
-510 DLAYFD
+510 DLAFFD
-516 NQTYLSLMEGLYN
+516 NQTYLKLMEGLYN
-529 RIKFSGPTFWEDTD
+529 RIRFSGPTFWEDTD
-543 RGNTNIYYSPDSDK
+543 RGNTNIYYTPDSDK
-557 IDDFKKILSGQMK
+557 IDDFKKILSKQMK
-570 DRLAKLDR
+570 GRLEKLDR
-578 DVQFLRLELDQLK
+578 DVQFLRLELDKLN
-591 SKKEHSLSPEE
+591 SKKDQTAIE
-602 KVKINELEM
+602 KEKIVDLES

-616 RKTFFLK
+616 RKTFFKS

>member
-1 MKNEFHDRSFYL
+1 MNNK
-13 HSLTTLGS
+13 
-21 MSNQIT
+21 IT
-27 ILFANVINI
+27 VFFANILNI
-36 INKYRLFTSLVIIFL
+36 INKNRSFASLLIVFFGVVCSDILFHF
-51 GIIISDVMF
+51 
-60 HYFYP
+60 FYP
-65 QIISLIE
+65 EIILQIE
-72 YLFGLG
+72 YFFGLG
-78 KESHDAVDLTFAPEI
+78 EETHGAVDLTFAPEI

-122 FVKDWVSLLF
+122 FVKDWVSLIF
-132 IWFLIIASIHATII
+132 IWFLILASIHATII

-164 IYLPIS
+164 IYLPVS
-170 SMLSLP
+170 SILSLP

-204 LKNKSIHIAM
+204 LKNKSIHISM
-214 RDPKVVEHYQYQL
+214 KDSKVIEHYQYQL

-242 FKEAQTEIIRRVGD
+242 FKEAQTEIIRSVGD
-256 TVRAYMGNKE
+256 TVRAYMKNKK
-266 SIYPNFFSA
+266 YYDPTFFSA
-275 TDTIRNNPT
+275 TNTIRNNPT
-284 FRTYIDHQYKDLED
+284 FRTYVEHQYKDLEE

-339 LALKLNQESLITDIN
+339 LALKLEQESLITDIN

-390 YVDHDKSDLLKQS
+390 YVDHNKIDLLKQG

-413 IFKQAENNPSLYFIV
+413 IYKQAANNPSLYFIV
-428 DVLTTELKKLSILI
+428 DVLTTELKKISILI
-442 SENDWDDEL
+442 SDKDWDNEL

-469 KEDLD
+469 KDDLD

-490 HYIKIK
+490 HYIKI
-496 KLNFAETIVSDVLD
+496 NNTDFAETIVSDVLD

-516 NQTYLSLMEGLYN
+516 NQTYLNLMEGLYN

-557 IDDFKKILSGQMK
+557 IDDFKKILSSQMK
-570 DRLAKLDR
+570 ERLAKLDR
-578 DVQFLRLELDQLK
+578 DVQFLRLELDKLK
-591 SKKEHSLSPEE
+591 SKKDQTADE
-602 KVKINELEM
+602 KTKINELEV

-616 RKTFFLK
+616 RKTFFIN

>member
-1 MKNEFHDRSFYL
+1 MN
-13 HSLTTLGS
+13 
-21 MSNQIT
+21 NQIT
-27 ILFANVINI
+27 ILFANI
-36 INKYRLFTSLVIIFL
+36 INKINKHRLFASLLVVFI
-51 GIIISDVMF
+51 GIICSDILF

-65 QIISLIE
+65 EIILQIE
-72 YLFGLG
+72 NLFGLE
-78 KESHDAVDLTFAPEI
+78 KETHDAVDLTFAPEI

-132 IWFLIIASIHATII
+132 IWFLILASIHATII

-164 IYLPIS
+164 LYLPIS

-204 LKNKSIHIAM
+204 LTNKSVHIAM
-214 RDPKVVEHYQYQL
+214 RDNKVVEHYQYQL

-242 FKEAQTEIIRRVGD
+242 FKEAQTEIIRSVGD
-256 TVRAYMGNKE
+256 TVRAYMKNKE
-266 SIYPNFFSA
+266 LYVSNFFSA

-284 FRTYIDHQYKDLED
+284 FRTYVEHQYLDLEE
-298 RKTFYEVKSFKMMG
+298 RNTFYEVKSFKMMG
-312 NAYIRKMENGEYEL
+312 NSYIRKMENGEYEL

-364 IKHAVRNNE
+364 IKHAIKNNE

-390 YVDHDKSDLLKQS
+390 YVDHEKIDLLKQG

-413 IFKQAENNPSLYFIV
+413 IYKQAANNPSLYFIV
-428 DVLTTELKKLSILI
+428 DVLTTELKKISILI
-442 SENDWDDEL
+442 SENDWDNEL

-496 KLNFAETIVSDVLD
+496 KLDFAETIVSDVLD

-516 NQTYLSLMEGLYN
+516 NQTYLNLMEGLYN

-557 IDDFKKILSGQMK
+557 IDDFKKILSNQMK

-578 DVQFLRLELDQLK
+578 DVQFLRLELDKLK
-591 SKKEHSLSPEE
+591 SKKNQTPDE
-602 KVKINELEM
+602 KTKINELEI

-616 RKTFFLK
+616 RKTFFLN

>member
-1 MKNEFHDRSFYL
+1 MNNQ
-13 HSLTTLGS
+13 LTIFFAS
-21 MSNQIT
+21 
-27 ILFANVINI
+27 ILNI
-36 INKYRLFTSLVIIFL
+36 INKNRSFASLLIVFFGVLCTDIL
-51 GIIISDVMF
+51 F

-65 QIISLIE
+65 EIILQIE

-78 KESHDAVDLTFAPEI
+78 EETHGAVDLTFAPEI

-132 IWFLIIASIHATII
+132 IWFLILASIHATII

-164 IYLPIS
+164 IYLPVS

-204 LKNKSIHIAM
+204 LKNKSIHISM
-214 RDPKVVEHYQYQL
+214 RDNKVIEHYQYQL

-256 TVRAYMGNKE
+256 TVRSYMKNKE
-266 SIYPNFFSA
+266 YYDPTFFSA
-275 TDTIRNNPT
+275 TNTIRNNPT
-284 FRTYIDHQYKDLED
+284 FRTYVEHQYKDLEE

-339 LALKLNQESLITDIN
+339 LALELKQESLITDIN

-390 YVDHDKSDLLKQS
+390 YVDHNKIDLLKQG

-413 IFKQAENNPSLYFIV
+413 IYKQAANNPSLYFIV
-428 DVLTTELKKLSILI
+428 DVLTTELKKISILI
-442 SENDWDDEL
+442 SENDWDNEL

-469 KEDLD
+469 KDNLD

-490 HYIKIK
+490 HYIKI
-496 KLNFAETIVSDVLD
+496 NNTDFAETIVSDVLD

-516 NQTYLSLMEGLYN
+516 NQTYLNLMEGLYN

-557 IDDFKKILSGQMK
+557 IDDFKKILSSQMK
-570 DRLAKLDR
+570 NRLAKLDR
-578 DVQFLRLELDQLK
+578 DVQFLRLELDKLK
-591 SKKEHSLSPEE
+591 SKKDQTADE
-602 KVKINELEM
+602 KTKINELEV

-616 RKTFFLK
+616 RKTFFIN

>member
-1 MKNEFHDRSFYL
+1 MNN
-13 HSLTTLGS
+13 T
-21 MSNQIT
+21 IT
-27 ILFANVINI
+27 IFFGKILNL
-36 INKYRLFTSLVIIFL
+36 INKNRSLASLIIVFF
-51 GIIISDVMF
+51 IIIGSDFLF
-60 HYFYP
+60 HQFYP
-65 QIISLIE
+65 QVISTLE
-72 YLFGLG
+72 YFFDLG
-78 KESHDAVDLTFAPEI
+78 KDTHSAVDLTFAPEI

-122 FVKDWVSLLF
+122 FVRDWVSLIF
-132 IWFLIIASIHATII
+132 IWFLILASIHSTII
-146 MYYFGPMERLS
+146 MYYFEPMERLS
-157 SVILNTY
+157 SVMLNTY
-164 IYLPIS
+164 IYLPLS

-198 IDDINR
+198 IDDIKR
-204 LKNKSIHIAM
+204 LKNKPIHLAM
-214 RDPKVVEHYQYQL
+214 NDVKVIEHYQYQL

-242 FKEAQTEIIRRVGD
+242 FKEAQTEIIRSVGD
-256 TVRAYMGNKE
+256 TVKEYMQNKI
-266 SIYPNFFSA
+266 SYDSRFFSA

-284 FRTYIDHQYKDLED
+284 FRTYIEHQYKDIED
-298 RKTFYEVKSFKMMG
+298 RKTFYEVKAFKMMG

-326 ASLIASEISSIGL
+326 ASLIANEISSVGI
-339 LALKLNQESLITDIN
+339 LALELEQDDLIIDIN

-384 SALLKG
+384 STLLQG
-390 YVDHDKSDLLKQS
+390 YVDYNKIDLLKQG

-413 IFKQAENNPSLYFIV
+413 IYKQAANNPSLYFIV
-428 DVLTTELKKLSILI
+428 DVLTTELKKISILI
-442 SENDWDDEL
+442 SEKEWDIEL

-469 KEDLD
+469 KDDLD

-490 HYIKIK
+490 HYIKIE
-496 KLNFAETIVSDVLD
+496 NYDFAETIVSDVLD
-510 DLAYFD
+510 DLAFFD
-516 NQTYLSLMEGLYN
+516 NQTYLNLMEGLYN

-543 RGNTNIYYSPDSDK
+543 RGNTNIYFSPDSDK
-557 IDDFKKILSGQMK
+557 IDDFKKILSKQMK
-570 DRLAKLDR
+570 KRLEKLDR
-578 DVQFLRLELDQLK
+578 DVQFLRLELDKLK
-591 SKKEHSLSPEE
+591 SKKEKTTLEKEKIIDLEE
-602 KVKINELEM
+602 

-616 RKTFFLK
+616 RKTFFIK

>member
-1 MKNEFHDRSFYL
+1 MNN
-13 HSLTTLGS
+13 T
-21 MSNQIT
+21 IT
-27 ILFANVINI
+27 IFFGKILNL
-36 INKYRLFTSLVIIFL
+36 INKNRSLASLIIVFF
-51 GIIISDVMF
+51 IIIGSDFLF
-60 HYFYP
+60 HQFYP
-65 QIISLIE
+65 QVISTLE
-72 YLFGLG
+72 YFFDLG
-78 KESHDAVDLTFAPEI
+78 KDTHSAVDLTFAPEI

-122 FVKDWVSLLF
+122 FVRDWVSLIF
-132 IWFLIIASIHATII
+132 IWFLILASIHSTII
-146 MYYFGPMERLS
+146 MYYFEPMERLS
-157 SVILNTY
+157 SVMLNTY
-164 IYLPIS
+164 IYLPLS

-198 IDDINR
+198 IDDIKR
-204 LKNKSIHIAM
+204 LKNKPIHLAM
-214 RDPKVVEHYQYQL
+214 NDVKVIEHYQYQL

-242 FKEAQTEIIRRVGD
+242 FKEAQTEIIRSVGD
-256 TVRAYMGNKE
+256 TVKEYMRNKT
-266 SIYPNFFSA
+266 SYDLRFFSA
-275 TDTIRNNPT
+275 TGTIRNNPT
-284 FRTYIDHQYKDLED
+284 FRTYIEHQYKDIED
-298 RKTFYEVKSFKMMG
+298 RKTFYEVKAFKMMG

-326 ASLIASEISSIGL
+326 ASLIANEISSVGI
-339 LALKLNQESLITDIN
+339 LALELEQDDLIIDIN

-384 SALLKG
+384 STLLQG
-390 YVDHDKSDLLKQS
+390 YVDYNKIDLLKQG

-413 IFKQAENNPSLYFIV
+413 IYKQAANNPSLYFIV
-428 DVLTTELKKLSILI
+428 DVLTTELKKISILI
-442 SENDWDDEL
+442 SEKEWDIEL

-469 KEDLD
+469 KDDLD

-490 HYIKIK
+490 HYIKIE
-496 KLNFAETIVSDVLD
+496 NFDFAETIVSDVLD
-510 DLAYFD
+510 DLAFFD
-516 NQTYLSLMEGLYN
+516 NQTYLNLMEGLYN

-543 RGNTNIYYSPDSDK
+543 RGNTNIYFSPDSDK
-557 IDDFKKILSGQMK
+557 IDDFKKILSKQMK
-570 DRLAKLDR
+570 KRLEKLDR
-578 DVQFLRLELDQLK
+578 DVQFLRLELDKLK
-591 SKKEHSLSPEE
+591 SKKEKTSLEKEKIIDLEE
-602 KVKINELEM
+602 

-616 RKTFFLK
+616 RKTFFIK